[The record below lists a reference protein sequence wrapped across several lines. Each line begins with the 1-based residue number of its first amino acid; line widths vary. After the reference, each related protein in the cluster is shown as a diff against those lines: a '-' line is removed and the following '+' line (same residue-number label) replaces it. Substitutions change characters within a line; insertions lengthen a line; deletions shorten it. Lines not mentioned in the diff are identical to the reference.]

1 VRGAF
6 GNLLNAIKSNGAPL
20 AHLSKSGVAS
30 VRALA
35 QRIYLTIDLWPAREL
50 VAVACVVQRKTGQI
64 RLAGRDR
71 SNTLCAATTITAQ

>member
-1 VRGAF
+1 MPSKAMVR
-6 GNLLNAIKSNGAPL
+6 PL

-35 QRIYLTIDLWPAREL
+35 QRIYLTVDLWPAREL
-50 VAVACVVQRKTGQI
+50 VAVACVVHRTTGQI

-71 SNTLCAATTITAQ
+71 SNTLLCCYNDHSANDLMSPWS